1 VIPLRTLMGNHLQA
15 RPLKRGAITS
25 DLVKLDFAD
34 APVPHEA
41 FKPFARDLAYDL
53 GELAIV
59 TFLQAFGYGK
69 PLVLLPFVVSARF
82 HHGSLGYPTVKG
94 HLGPKDLEGRTIA
107 VRTYSQ
113 TTGVWVRAI
122 LQHQYDVDLKKLS
135 FMTFDESHLAGYRD
149 PPNCFPAPPGRK
161 LDDMLVAGEVDAGIP
176 IALASNLMSDPR
188 LSLVIPDPKAAAA
201 EWYAVNNAPP
211 INHMLV
217 VRKSVAEAHPDVV
230 REIYRMFVA
239 GRDAMPALA
248 PGEIDM
254 LPFGIEKNRHGL
266 DLVIQYA
273 HEQGIIP
280 RRFTVD
286 EVFADAHAILGDS
299 A

>member
-1 VIPLRTLMGNHLQA
+1 MIRLRTLMGNHPQA
-15 RPLKRGAITS
+15 QPLKRGEIAS
-25 DLVKLDFAD
+25 DLVELDFAD
-34 APVPHEA
+34 VPVPHEA
-41 FKPFARDLAYDL
+41 FKPFVRDLAYDM

-69 PLVLLPFVVSARF
+69 ALVLLPFVVSARF
-82 HHGSLGYPTVKG
+82 HHGSLGTPVAKG
-94 HLGPKDLEGRTIA
+94 LLEPKDLEGRTIA

-122 LQHQYDVDLKKLS
+122 LQHQYGVDLSRLG
-135 FMTFDESHLAGYRD
+135 FMTFDEAHLAEYRD

-161 LDDMLVAGEVDAGIP
+161 LDDMLLAGEVDAGIP

-188 LSLVIPDPKAAAA
+188 LRLVIADPKAAAA
-201 EWYAVNNAPP
+201 EWYAVNKAPP

-217 VRKSVAEAHPDVV
+217 VRKSIADARPDVV
-230 REIYRMFVA
+230 REIYQMFVA
-239 GRDAMPALA
+239 GRDRMPALA
-248 PGEIDM
+248 DGEIDM
-254 LPFGIEKNRHGL
+254 LPYGIEKNRHGL

-273 HEQGIIP
+273 HEQAIIP
-280 RRFTVD
+280 RRFSVD
-286 EVFADAHAILGDS
+286 EVFADARRILGHI

>member
-1 VIPLRTLMGNHLQA
+1 MGNHPQA
-15 RPLKRGAITS
+15 LSLKRGEIKS
-25 DLVKLDFAD
+25 DLVTLDFAD
-34 APVPHEA
+34 VHVPHEA
-41 FKPFARDLAYDL
+41 FKPFVRDLAYDV

-69 PLVLLPFVVSARF
+69 ELMLLPFVVSARF
-82 HHGSLGYPTVKG
+82 HHQSLGYPAAKG
-94 HLGPKDLEGRTIA
+94 ELGPKDLEGRTIA

-122 LQHQYDVDLKKLS
+122 LQHQYGVDLGKLR
-135 FMTFDESHLAGYRD
+135 FMTFDEAHLAEYRD

-161 LDDMLVAGEVDAGIP
+161 LDDMLLAGEVDAGIP

-188 LSLVIPDPKAAAA
+188 LRLIIPDPKAAAA
-201 EWYAVNNAPP
+201 EWYAQNQAPP

-217 VRKSVAEAHPDVV
+217 VRKSVAEARPDVV
-230 REIYRMFVA
+230 REVYRLFVA
-239 GRDAMPALA
+239 GRDCMPSLA
-248 PGEIDM
+248 EGEVDM
-254 LPFGIEKNRHGL
+254 LPYGIEKNRHGL
-266 DLVIQYA
+266 ELVVQYA
-273 HEQGIIP
+273 HAQGIIP

-286 EVFADAHAILGDS
+286 ELFADARRILGDV